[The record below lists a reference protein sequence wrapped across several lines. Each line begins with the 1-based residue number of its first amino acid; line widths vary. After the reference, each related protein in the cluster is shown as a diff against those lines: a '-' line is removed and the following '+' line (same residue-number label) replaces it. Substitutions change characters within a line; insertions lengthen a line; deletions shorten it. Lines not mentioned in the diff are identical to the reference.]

1 MNRDN
6 ITCGLC
12 FKLLSKPVTLSCGHD
27 FCEECVKARLMRN
40 NDNGILCPL
49 CATPHIDIRL
59 NNLNEYI
66 NSELEAYILTLAGG
80 RYGGPVCQWCE
91 EVTAEVQCMQCASVY
106 CAACSTAVHKNHTK
120 RTHVTGPITDA
131 FKTFHRRCNRPSH
144 DAYKAEFYCTDCE
157 ELCCAYCLQVGPHRH
172 HNSAP
177 VYSAAEQMR
186 QQMPKDIE
194 MLTQNR
200 QRLETQANELHRV
213 SKQYTDTYDSV
224 ENIIS
229 ERFAAFKQQ
238 LVQRELEARNALS
251 ALRDAGDVTLTTTR
265 KAFLSRLND
274 VNVGLLR
281 FRTLENNGA
290 DYEVLENRSKIHACA
305 NAEVPSIMGRGFQLT
320 NIGDLVLTGLEV
332 TLDLNSSD
340 NRMESPAAKGR
351 QPVANNNLQVAIQK
365 SAPPPV
371 PLRLTFPVDDNVQ
384 ASVGEDGVFLRCVAK
399 HGNGVQ
405 IGVRSRE
412 TLSSII
418 NRYPRDNGNVSWQ
431 VRLENIKDT
440 FWGWW
445 RRRAIVPSYP
455 MDSIGNPPVAASPT
469 ATLGALPLKRI
480 ACRFVRMGTWCGFYT
495 MTCRS
500 LFRSQ

>member
-1 MNRDN
+1 
-6 ITCGLC
+6 
-12 FKLLSKPVTLSCGHD
+12 
-27 FCEECVKARLMRN
+27 
-40 NDNGILCPL
+40 
-49 CATPHIDIRL
+49 
-59 NNLNEYI
+59 
-66 NSELEAYILTLAGG
+66 
-80 RYGGPVCQWCE
+80 
-91 EVTAEVQCMQCASVY
+91 
-106 CAACSTAVHKNHTK
+106 
-120 RTHVTGPITDA
+120 
-131 FKTFHRRCNRPSH
+131 
-144 DAYKAEFYCTDCE
+144 
-157 ELCCAYCLQVGPHRH
+157 
-172 HNSAP
+172 
-177 VYSAAEQMR
+177 
-186 QQMPKDIE
+186 

-440 FWGWW
+440 F
-445 RRRAIVPSYP
+445 
-455 MDSIGNPPVAASPT
+455 
-469 ATLGALPLKRI
+469 LGVVEKTRNSAVLPD
-480 ACRFVRMGTWCGFYT
+480 GFYWKPASNGIT
-495 MTCRS
+495 DGNIGRITPQADRLPFCKNGDLVRFLYNDVSQS
-500 LFRSQ
+500 LQVTVNNTNCGEIVTALNGNILACFIFFPGESLTLMF